1 MENNLERYKSVIRT
15 QNTAFAA
22 ALIILVAVITLSF
35 CEVIK
40 PFDAGEKYSSMYNGF
55 IGGLNSLA
63 CRFALRK
70 QLFATLTF
78 SFTSFVLIRSEERRV
93 GKEC

>member
-55 IGGLNSLA
+55 IGGLA
-63 CRFALRK
+63 
-70 QLFATLTF
+70 
-78 SFTSFVLIRSEERRV
+78 IRRNMYFWFYNEYKSVEKRR
-93 GKEC
+93 